1 MNTEK
6 VAEPIQHFE
15 QALAEL
21 ETLVSQ
27 MEKGEL
33 SLADTVEGFA
43 RGTELARRCEEALRQ
58 AELKVEQLTNPADPG
73 SAVPSSA

>member
-33 SLADTVEGFA
+33 SLADTVAGYA

-58 AELKVEQLTNPADPG
+58 AELKVEQLANPADPD
-73 SAVPSSA
+73 SAVAS

>member
-1 MNTEK
+1 MSTEK
-6 VAEPIQHFE
+6 APEPIQHFE

-21 ETLVSQ
+21 ENLVAQ

-33 SLADTVEGFA
+33 SLADTVAGFE

-58 AELKVEQLTNPADPG
+58 AELRVEQLANPADPD
-73 SAVPSSA
+73 SAVPV

>member
-1 MNTEK
+1 MSTRK
-6 VAEPIQHFE
+6 VIEPIQHFE

-21 ETLVSQ
+21 EGLVAQ

-33 SLADTVEGFA
+33 SLADTVAGFE

-58 AELKVEQLTNPADPG
+58 AELKVEQLSNPADPD
-73 SAVPSSA
+73 SAVPL